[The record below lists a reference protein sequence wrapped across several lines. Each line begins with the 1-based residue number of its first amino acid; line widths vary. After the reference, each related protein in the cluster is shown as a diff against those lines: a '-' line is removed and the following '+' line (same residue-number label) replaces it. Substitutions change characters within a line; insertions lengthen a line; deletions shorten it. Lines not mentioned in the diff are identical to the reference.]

1 MIEPNIEYQGRQT
14 KRRGSEQRRQ
24 AILEAALR
32 IIVTEGIRSVRH
44 RAVAR
49 EADVP
54 LSATTYYFKDITDLI
69 SDTFTFFAERAI
81 KEVITP
87 FKEAT
92 FAMLSSAADGKDSP
106 GKRAELLDQLADAVC
121 QFIQFEVTEQHDHLI
136 AEQAFLYE
144 AILNPRLA
152 ELATHYVQEQR
163 NALTQALELLGSRT
177 ADLDGEILMSV
188 FFRMENRLLTDDS
201 MDIGQ
206 VREHVRRAL
215 ELLVP

>member
-1 MIEPNIEYQGRQT
+1 MEPTIEYQGRQT

-24 AILEAALR
+24 AILEGALR
-32 IIVTEGIRSVRH
+32 IIVTDGIRSVRH

-69 SDTFTFFAERAI
+69 TDTFTYFAEKAI

-92 FAMLSSAADGKDSP
+92 FAMLSAEAGEFKQSP
-106 GKRAELLDQLADAVC
+106 IKRIELLDKLAAAIT
-121 QFIQFEVTEQHDHLI
+121 QFISYEVSEQRDHLV
-136 AEQAFLYE
+136 AEQAFMYE
-144 AILNPRLA
+144 AILDPRLA
-152 ELATHYVQEQR
+152 ELANHYIQEQR
-163 NALTQALELLGSRT
+163 VALSQALELLGST
-177 ADLDGEILMSV
+177 SPELDGETLMAV
-188 FFRMENRLLTDDS
+188 FLRMENRLLTEKDVTTDQ
-201 MDIGQ
+201 IYQ
-206 VREHVRRAL
+206 HFRRAL